1 VLQLGQRVAASS
13 AAGCRGC
20 YCSCFSCSG
29 GCRSRAVVASRGILC
44 CSFSGHSSLLLP
56 PISYN
61 LQKLSCPWLTLL
73 HSAAMTADVVVDVAA
88 IGPADIRQH
97 LAPANKNWVL
107 IHRFPFQILYAQE
120 EIL

>member
-1 VLQLGQRVAASS
+1 MLLAAEAVIALASVALVAVAVVLSWLLGDLMLQLQRA
-13 AAGCRGC
+13 
-20 YCSCFSCSG
+20 FL
-29 GCRSRAVVASRGILC
+29 AVIATYFVQLAKT
-44 CSFSGHSSLLLP
+44 F
-56 PISYN
+56 
-61 LQKLSCPWLTLL
+61 LSWLTLL